1 MPMAPRNKTVDC
13 PKRVDAIATLMTER
27 LWAPD
32 GSLAHRTDQL
42 LEIVARGTPH
52 TLFMVGE
59 GPESAMQLQVVST

>member
-42 LEIVARGTPH
+42 LEIVARGGGGI
-52 TLFMVGE
+52 LSSWLGKGLRVRC
-59 GPESAMQLQVVST
+59 SCR